1 MCAVLNV
8 LVKSFNFIDAPQ
20 PVSLA
25 RSRRRQAFDRREVR
39 KREMQF
45 RLKVGIFLMIFFSGR
60 LLCMQDFSSYAE
72 TSQRSSRRVVAT
84 TWPGRDASSNCR
96 GPECNWRRRG
106 TAKHRLVPK
115 SSLAAERAVTASNQ
129 SSPNLDDTESS
140 VRTPCRLKWTLNMYG
155 SLTLGWLLL
164 ALAEFRRRVDDAP
177 TAYTCELYTQ
187 VLLRYYKVRAMC
199 EQLHA
204 DRKVILLGGATAAWN
219 CSCER
224 LSLALGS

>member
-1 MCAVLNV
+1 ML
-8 LVKSFNFIDAPQ
+8 
-20 PVSLA
+20 
-25 RSRRRQAFDRREVR
+25 
-39 KREMQF
+39 
-45 RLKVGIFLMIFFSGR
+45 FFSGYLR
-60 LLCMQDFSSYAE
+60 KCIENLLCKISVLTLRSL
-72 TSQRSSRRVVAT
+72 SRSSHRVVAT

-177 TAYTCELYTQ
+177 TA
-187 VLLRYYKVRAMC
+187 
-199 EQLHA
+199 
-204 DRKVILLGGATAAWN
+204 
-219 CSCER
+219 
-224 LSLALGS
+224 